1 MTNEEIFLE
10 TFYMKIRI
18 KDGLFWHFFFFFQK
32 VVLNFFLKWYINK
45 WPKDT
50 VNKTLFLKALKI
62 NKAKYL
68 MPHKVLVK

>member
-18 KDGLFWHFFFFFQK
+18 KDGLFWHFFFVQK

-68 MPHKVLVK
+68 IPHKVLVK